1 MDYREI
7 LHSLYKIAATK
18 KVQLGLKSIE
28 LAHSFFSR
36 PANSYPIIHIAGTN
50 GKGSVATKL
59 AEILRISGYRVGLY
73 TSPHLHSYRERI
85 QVNNECISE
94 SAVVHFLQEI
104 FSTLKEKNISLTF
117 FEYTTLLSWIYFQKN
132 QVDVAVIETGLG
144 GRLDATNLITPILSI
159 ITTISLDHTEYLG
172 PFTSDIAREKAGIIK
187 PGIPVVVGPKAQ
199 HYYISKEACLQ
210 KSPIIYVSKSATG
223 FFEDENQQI
232 VRACLPILSKFYT
245 LTKNNIEKGIK
256 KQPPCRFQ
264 ALTYKGKNCIFDVAH
279 NKEALQS
286 LSTALLQN
294 FSGKPLQFLINFSFH
309 KDILGCLQII
319 TDIAHHIHIVPSSHM
334 RTAPIGYIAQCLEQ
348 LHYKNYS
355 FSYQNIE
362 ETISAAMKSPGLL
375 VVTGSFYI
383 MDEVQRAF
391 GICNEILDPLALSE
405 VF

>member
-7 LHSLYKIAATK
+7 VNRLYKIAATK
-18 KVQLGLKSIE
+18 KVHLGLEPIE
-28 LAHSFFSR
+28 LAHSFFGR
-36 PANSYPIIHIAGTN
+36 PANGYPIIHIAGTN

-94 SAVVHFLQEI
+94 SAVVHLLQEI
-104 FSTLKEKNISLTF
+104 FSTLREKNISLTF

-132 QVDVAVIETGLG
+132 QVDIAVMETGLG
-144 GRLDATNLITPILSI
+144 GRLDATNVITPILSI

-172 PFTSDIAREKAGIIK
+172 PSNSDIAREKAGIIK
-187 PGIPVVVGPKAQ
+187 PGIPVVIGPKAQ
-199 HYYISKEACLQ
+199 HYYISKEACLK
-210 KSPIIYVSKSATG
+210 KSPILYVSKSATG

-232 VRACLPILSKFYT
+232 VRASLPFLSKFYS

-264 ALTYKGKNCIFDVAH
+264 ALTYQGKNCILDVAH
-279 NKEALQS
+279 NKEALKS
-286 LSTALLQN
+286 LSTALLQK
-294 FSGKPLQFLINFSFH
+294 FPGKPLQFLINFSFH
-309 KDILGCLQII
+309 KHILGCLQII
-319 TDIAHHIHIVPSSHM
+319 TDIAHQIHIIPSFHVRLTSVQ
-334 RTAPIGYIAQCLEQ
+334 YIAECLEQ

-355 FSYQNIE
+355 FSYQNME
-362 ETISAAMKSPGLL
+362 EAISAAMKSPGIL

-383 MDEVQRAF
+383 MEEVQREF
-391 GICNEILDPLALSE
+391 GIHNEILDPLPLNE
-405 VF
+405 IF